1 MIILKYPII
10 LYQSG
15 LSMTLFDPGFIGGLE
30 LRNRFV
36 RSATGELAAKTN
48 GTITSFYFPLFENL
62 AKGEVGLII
71 GGDLYVLDEGKI
83 SNRLTG
89 ISHDYHIAGHK
100 QLTQTVHEA
109 CTGSKIAAQLS
120 HGGAHSASIN
130 HTERYEKLYVQQLGE
145 DDIEELIIGFRD
157 AAIRAKKAG
166 YDVIQLHAAH
176 GYIINQF
183 LSKRT
188 NLRTDSWG
196 GSLEN
201 RAQLFLSIFLEVRNA
216 VGTKI
221 PIIVKIN
228 GSDDPFD
235 GFTVEES
242 TKALGMLADE
252 GLDAIEVSGM
262 EPARSLKKENEG
274 YFAKNAKKIHNQ
286 LEDIPIILV
295 GGLRTFS
302 VMNTLYNE
310 FVDFVSMCRPFI
322 REPDLVQKFK
332 AGKKKADCIS
342 CNRCNK
348 APDIIGCLV
357 IKDKPR
363 SRAMSARA

>member
-1 MIILKYPII
+1 
-10 LYQSG
+10 
-15 LSMTLFDPGFIGGLE
+15 MTLFDPGYIGNLE

-36 RSATGELAAKTN
+36 RSATGELAAHEN
-48 GTITSFYFPLFENL
+48 GTITSFYFPLFANL
-62 AKGEVGLII
+62 AKGEIGLII
-71 GGDLYVLDEGKI
+71 GGDLYILDEGKI
-83 SNRLTG
+83 SNNLTG

-100 QLTQTVHEA
+100 RLTQTVHKA
-109 CTGSKIAAQLS
+109 GTGSRIAAQLN
-120 HGGAHSASIN
+120 HGGAHSISVN
-130 HTERYEKLYVQQLGE
+130 HTNSCENLYVQQLGE
-145 DDIEELIIGFRD
+145 EEIEEIVIGFRD

-166 YDVIQLHAAH
+166 YDIIQLHAAH
-176 GYIINQF
+176 GYLINQF

-188 NLRTDSWG
+188 NLRSDSWG

-201 RAQLFLSIFLEVRNA
+201 RAQLFLSIFIEVRNA
-216 VGTKI
+216 VGSNI

-242 TKALGMLADE
+242 TKALKMLANE
-252 GLDAIEVSGM
+252 GLAAIEVSGM
-262 EPARSLKKENEG
+262 DPARSPKKENEG
-274 YFAKNAKKIHNQ
+274 YFARYARKIHNQ

-302 VMNTLYNE
+302 VMNNLHNE
-310 FVDFVSMCRPFI
+310 FVDFISMCRPFI
-322 REPDLVQKFK
+322 REPDLVQKFR

-357 IKDKPR
+357 IQDK
-363 SRAMSARA
+363 

>member
-1 MIILKYPII
+1 
-10 LYQSG
+10 
-15 LSMTLFDPGFIGGLE
+15 MTLFDPGFIGNLE

-36 RSATGELAAKTN
+36 RSATGELAANEN
-48 GTITSFYFPLFENL
+48 GTITSFYLPLFANL

-71 GGDLYVLDEGKI
+71 GGDLYISDDGKM
-83 SNRLTG
+83 SHNMTG
-89 ISHDYHIAGHK
+89 MSHDYHVTGHK
-100 QLTQTVHEA
+100 QITQTFHEA
-109 CTGSKIAAQLS
+109 GTGSKIAAQLN
-120 HGGAHSASIN
+120 HGGAFSLNSKPSHISDNSYI
-130 HTERYEKLYVQQLGE
+130 QQLGKE
-145 DDIEELIIGFRD
+145 DIEEIIIGFRN
-157 AAIRAKKAG
+157 AAIRAKRAG
-166 YDVIQLHAAH
+166 YDVIQIHAAH
-176 GYIINQF
+176 GYLINQF

-201 RAQLFLSIFLEVRNA
+201 RAQFFLSVYTEVRNT
-216 VGTKI
+216 VGSNF

-235 GFTVEES
+235 GFTVEDSAKVLE
-242 TKALGMLADE
+242 MLTDE
-252 GLDAIEVSGM
+252 GLNGIEVSGM
-262 EPARSLKKENEG
+262 EPARSLKKQEEG
-274 YFAKNAKKIHNQ
+274 YFAKNAKKIHTQ

-302 VMNTLYNE
+302 VMNNLHKE

-322 REPDLVQKFK
+322 REPDLVKKFK
-332 AGKKKADCIS
+332 AGKKQADCVS

-357 IKDKPR
+357 IMKK
-363 SRAMSARA
+363 